1 MLYNSTG
8 EPTDDVADPDALAE
22 QLRSA
27 VGRFVRATR
36 ARADTMPASRAET
49 LRRLDREG
57 PQTIA
62 DLARFRGVT
71 HQAVSRAVAELERLG
86 LVERAANPHD
96 ARGFVL
102 ALSDAGRAAVESD
115 RLARGEVI
123 ADAIRSALTP
133 DDRRALARVPA
144 LLDALSADLA
154 RESGA

>member
-1 MLYNSTG
+1 MLYNSAG
-8 EPTDDVADPDALAE
+8 VEDGDARPDVLAE

-36 ARADTMPASRAET
+36 ARADTVPPSRTET

-62 DLARFRGVT
+62 DLARFRGVS

-86 LVERAANPHD
+86 LVERAVNPHD
-96 ARGFVL
+96 ARGYVL
-102 ALSDAGRAAVESD
+102 ALSDAGRAAVETD

-133 DDRRALARVPA
+133 DERRALARVPA
-144 LLDALSADLA
+144 LLDALTTDLS
-154 RESGA
+154 RES